1 MRTLTLK
8 QLTEAHACEEQV
20 KLFKKHFGAS
30 VEVTELLAESLARKF
45 DFGWAGEHLL
55 GHAAQAEYLKVC
67 AAAGTEYLK
76 AHDAAGAEYQKVCAA
91 AWSEYQEVRA
101 AAGAEYQKVCDVA
114 WAELEKATK
123 PPRDK
128 YDKVRA
134 VTFARL
140 YIADQ
145 T

>member
-76 AHDAAGAEYQKVCAA
+76 AHDAAGAEYQKVC
-91 AWSEYQEVRA
+91 
-101 AAGAEYQKVCDVA
+101 DVA